1 LGWKSG
7 STPLP
12 NPLLGGKERGFSL
25 FALTRKE
32 ESKVSSNFSFVF
44 PPILSLRPPVQMNAV
59 MKYAR
64 QASLWKWEIKV
75 QGSLEHMQKARLL
88 LLPQLLCTLC
98 SILLTSHISIRFQRT
113 LPSPAM
119 NQNLEGSDLAAKEP
133 FDKLVTDARQLW
145 VGRVLLQ
152 NTIANLCRHPK
163 KKKKLQGYWAL
174 YVQVRE
180 LKLSFICSSN
190 KGVGTGGL
198 PSSSRTAANSC
209 LRLI

>member
-1 LGWKSG
+1 
-7 STPLP
+7 
-12 NPLLGGKERGFSL
+12 
-25 FALTRKE
+25 
-32 ESKVSSNFSFVF
+32 
-44 PPILSLRPPVQMNAV
+44 MNAV

-75 QGSLEHMQKARLL
+75 QGSLEHMQKATLL

-98 SILLTSHISIRFQRT
+98 SILLTSHISIRFQHT

-152 NTIANLCRHPK
+152 NTIANLCHHPK
-163 KKKKLQGYWAL
+163 KKRVAGLLGTI
-174 YVQVRE
+174 QVRE

-190 KGVGTGGL
+190 KGAGTGGL
-198 PSSSRTAANSC
+198 PSSSQTVVNSC

>member
-1 LGWKSG
+1 
-7 STPLP
+7 
-12 NPLLGGKERGFSL
+12 
-25 FALTRKE
+25 
-32 ESKVSSNFSFVF
+32 
-44 PPILSLRPPVQMNAV
+44 MNAV

-98 SILLTSHISIRFQRT
+98 SILLTSHISIRFQHT

-163 KKKKLQGYWAL
+163 KKKKSCRITGHHSSKGAEAQLHLLQ
-174 YVQVRE
+174 QQR
-180 LKLSFICSSN
+180 
-190 KGVGTGGL
+190 
-198 PSSSRTAANSC
+198 SRDRRTSQQQPDRC
-209 LRLI
+209 E